1 RGRVHAGGGHHDAA
15 VDDVEVRHVVA
26 PSFGV
31 DYRGGRIAPHAR
43 GAHEVP
49 AAGAQER
56 IGGDLAGA
64 GRVQD
69 LTGARDAV
77 VEHAPAVL
85 AEPVRDPRSGNA
97 VPVGQR
103 GIEVDAIVRLRKIL
117 ADDRDGDGAV
127 EALAVGTPVLAA
139 PGHAVTD
146 RAAVG
151 RGDRRE
157 PTRNLERV
165 A

>member
-1 RGRVHAGGGHHDAA
+1 M
-15 VDDVEVRHVVA
+15 
-26 PSFGV
+26 
-31 DYRGGRIAPHAR
+31 
-43 GAHEVP
+43 
-49 AAGAQER
+49 
-56 IGGDLAGA
+56 
-64 GRVQD
+64 
-69 LTGARDAV
+69 
-77 VEHAPAVL
+77 
-85 AEPVRDPRSGNA
+85 
-97 VPVGQR
+97 PVGQR

-165 A
+165 AAHEATREVGLVELLADDAAADRAAMAAERTLEDAARHRVRMEHEIAPHESAAIGEPVGEARRA